1 MVGPDL
7 PRTAFSGFL
16 RGAWL
21 WMDTSGATRLRT
33 TGELLGNGKFFF
45 FVWQLGETQH
55 VLFMVDVVIFLLT
68 YH

>member
-1 MVGPDL
+1 MGRDL
-7 PRTAFSGFL
+7 PCTAFSGIL

-21 WMDTSGATRLRT
+21 WMGTSGATRLRT
-33 TGELLGNGKFFF
+33 TGELLGSWKVFFL
-45 FVWQLGETQH
+45 VWQLGETQH